1 MNRLFAS
8 IDPQVWRRF
17 VQTVKSFARSDAGP
31 RAKLMLATLVGLSF
45 AINGLNVV
53 NSYVGRDFFTSI
65 EQQSMPGFVWYAV
78 LYVGVFAASTVVAVL
93 FRFAEER
100 LGLLWRDWLTRD
112 LVSAYVEHP
121 TFYRLNDYVVENGE
135 ITNPDQRI
143 TDDVRAF
150 TTTTLSFLL
159 LFLNATFTVL
169 AFSGVMWSISPRL
182 FVVGVVYAALG
193 SVGAVF
199 FGHPLVGL
207 NSQQLDKEA
216 ELRSELIHLR
226 ENAESV
232 ALARNETLHKSRL
245 LHRIDDVI
253 ENSRRMVA
261 VNRNLGFFV
270 TGYNYMIQII
280 PALIVAPMFIR
291 GHAQFGE
298 IAQSAMAFS
307 QLLGA
312 FSLIVTQFQ
321 SISSFTAIVGR
332 LGSFAEAIEQAQSVG
347 IQARAVCDEHAGPEC
362 AICLPEPS
370 PVHASMAI
378 KIHDD
383 DTGIL
388 FDKLTLRSG
397 QDETLLHELTVTIP
411 PGVRVLVIGQNQAAK
426 TALFRA
432 TAGMWDVG
440 EGWVLRPGPE
450 RMAFLPER
458 PYLPR
463 GSLRELLERPW
474 RPLDEQRVQDVLER
488 LGLQTLLARVRGFD
502 HEHDWSEILSLG
514 EQQLVAFARVVLAAP
529 RFAFLDRPVTVLGVD
544 GVDRLLRTL
553 REHEI
558 TYLTICET
566 HGLKHHHDA
575 VLELT
580 TDGTWRWSEFPGRP
594 GQG

>member
-1 MNRLFAS
+1 MSWFPAVS
-8 IDPQVWRRF
+8 IDRQVWRRF
-17 VQTVKSFARSDAGP
+17 VQTVRSFARSEVGA
-31 RAKLMLATLVGLSF
+31 RAKMMLASLIGLSL

-65 EQQSMPGFVWYAV
+65 EQQSMSGFAWFAA
-78 LYVGVFAASTVVAVL
+78 LYVAVFGASTVVAVL

-112 LVSAYVEHP
+112 LVGAYVEHP

-159 LFLNATFTVL
+159 MFLNATFTVL

-182 FVVGVVYAALG
+182 FLVGVVYAALG
-193 SVGAVF
+193 SVGAIF

-232 ALARNETLHKSRL
+232 ALARNETLLKSRL
-245 LHRIDDVI
+245 LRRIEDVI
-253 ENSRRMVA
+253 DNSRRMIA

-298 IAQSAMAFS
+298 IAQSAMAFT

-321 SISSFTAIVGR
+321 SISTFTAIVGR
-332 LGSFAEAIEQAQSVG
+332 LGTLAEAIEQAQSVSL
-347 IQARAVCDEHAGPEC
+347 QARAVCDEHAGPEC
-362 AICLPEPS
+362 AICLPEAS
-370 PVHASMAI
+370 PVHARMAI

-383 DTGIL
+383 DTGIM

-397 QDETLLHELTVTIP
+397 QDETLLHELTVSIP
-411 PGVRVLVIGQNQAAK
+411 PGVRVLVLGQNQAAK

-474 RPLDEQRVQDVLER
+474 RPLDEQHAHRVLES
-488 LGLQTLLARVRGFD
+488 LGLETLLARVRSLD
-502 HEHDWSEILSLG
+502 REHDWGELLSLG
-514 EQQLVAFARVVLAAP
+514 EQQLLSFARIIVAAP
-529 RFAFLDRPVTVLGVD
+529 RFVFLDRPVTVLGIE
-544 GVDRLLRTL
+544 GVDRLLRAL
-553 REHEI
+553 HEHGI
-558 TYLTICET
+558 TYVTISET
-566 HGLKHHHDA
+566 HDLRHHHDA
-575 VLELT
+575 VLEVT
-580 TDGTWRWSEFPGRP
+580 TDGTWRWQHDG
-594 GQG
+594 G